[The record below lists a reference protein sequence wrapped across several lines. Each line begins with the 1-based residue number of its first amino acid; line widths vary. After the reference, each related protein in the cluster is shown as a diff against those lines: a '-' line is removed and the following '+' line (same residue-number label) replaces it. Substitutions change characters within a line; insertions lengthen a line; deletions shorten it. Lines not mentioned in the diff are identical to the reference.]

1 MVYRPMR
8 SLLSRAIQA
17 DPSFN
22 VGLGLIIILA
32 AAEILAATYYFV
44 NRARSARTSAEAV
57 AVAIRPP
64 APSTT
69 FTPAPA
75 QPKISTEAAAPTPL
89 PSLVDQLLREGVELR
104 ERGDTTNALAR
115 LHEAS
120 ESDPT
125 NATVLEEIAK
135 TYEAMQLF
143 DRSNETWRKLQE
155 MGPSAGEAYELADRR
170 LKLGVPTPA
179 TAGAGIASASL
190 DAAAPH
196 KDVGG
201 IPEGSTF
208 GITEIKTTETPDP
221 DAETSLTLRIGIK
234 KQPDATIDHTKVK
247 IQVFF
252 YDMVDDK
259 DIKLT
264 DADVNY
270 EWLTPK
276 HDWTDTNPEILSVSY
291 LRPKTRVVS
300 PEAALTETA
309 ASVRPSQK
317 GRTTRANSSAVGER
331 RYLGYRILVY
341 YNDKL
346 QAVQAEPA
354 RLLQL
359 FPPSGSISPR

>member
-1 MVYRPMR
+1 MR
-8 SLLSRAIQA
+8 SLLSRAAQA
-17 DPSFN
+17 DTSFN
-22 VGLGLIIILA
+22 VGLSLVVILA
-32 AAEILAATYYFV
+32 AAEILAATSYYID
-44 NRARSARTSAEAV
+44 RARAARTSAEAIAANV
-57 AVAIRPP
+57 VRPP
-64 APSTT
+64 MPSTT
-69 FTPAPA
+69 STMAPA
-75 QPKISTEAAAPTPL
+75 QPQVLPEATAPTPL

-104 ERGDTTNALAR
+104 ERGDTTTALAR

-143 DRSNETWRKLQE
+143 DRSNEMWRKLQE
-155 MGPSAGEAYELADRR
+155 MGPSAGEAYELAEQR
-170 LKLGVPTPA
+170 LRLGVPTPA
-179 TAGAGIASASL
+179 TAGPGMASASL

-196 KDVGG
+196 KDVDGG
-201 IPEGSTF
+201 IAEGSMF
-208 GITEIKTTETPDP
+208 GITEVKTTEVPDP
-221 DAETSLTLRIGIK
+221 DAEANLALRIGIR

-252 YDMVDDK
+252 YDTVDDK

-300 PEAALTETA
+300 SEAALSDAA
-309 ASVRPSQK
+309 ASVRPGQK
-317 GRTTRANSSAVGER
+317 GRPTRSSSTGVGQR

-359 FPPSGSISPR
+359 FPPSEKISPR